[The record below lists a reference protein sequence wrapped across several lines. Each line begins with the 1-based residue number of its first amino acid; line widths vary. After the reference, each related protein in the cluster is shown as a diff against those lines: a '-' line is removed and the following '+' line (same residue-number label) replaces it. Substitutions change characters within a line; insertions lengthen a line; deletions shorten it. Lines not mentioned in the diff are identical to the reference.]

1 MRARR
6 MRCDNRSGEP
16 DTLGRR
22 DGLMELIKSP
32 LSSSELDMAGAAS
45 TVSVARG
52 DAMERGDTEISLS
65 RLPCNDE
72 PNGLLFKHKTGY
84 FHAII
89 MIGLFSK
96 QCNVIETK
104 QNKSSSGHRIKE
116 NASSSVSVSVSVL
129 ALSPLPLS

>member
-22 DGLMELIKSP
+22 DGLTELIKSP

-52 DAMERGDTEISLS
+52 DAIERGDTEISLS

-72 PNGLLFKHKTGY
+72 PNGLLFRHKTRY
-84 FHAII
+84 FRAII
-89 MIGLFSK
+89 IIGVFSK
-96 QCNVIETK
+96 QCNVIGYEQTK
-104 QNKSSSGHRIKE
+104 QNKK
-116 NASSSVSVSVSVL
+116 
-129 ALSPLPLS
+129 